1 MASRAGKDTED
12 EFIDNKSTCS
22 RERSLFSGVSLGNW
36 FQLCITT
43 TAVTAHPV
51 VTMKTSAFLFIMLP
65 SY

>member
-43 TAVTAHPV
+43 TAVT
-51 VTMKTSAFLFIMLP
+51 MKTSAFLFIMLP
-65 SY
+65 SH